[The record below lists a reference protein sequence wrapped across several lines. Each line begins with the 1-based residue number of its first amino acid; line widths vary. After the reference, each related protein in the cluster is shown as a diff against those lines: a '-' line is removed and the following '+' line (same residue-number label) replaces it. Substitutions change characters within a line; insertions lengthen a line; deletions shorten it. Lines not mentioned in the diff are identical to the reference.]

1 MPRRSSQSPDPR
13 TGVCALCEHTLRW
26 TNWHEHRHC
35 FQSAAVRPEGCWAL
49 REGSGLALCAQSLAA
64 RRTTAERFEVRLTVL
79 RGLGKV
85 IDGGDAAVMRY
96 LRTLT
101 PEQTYELVRSAVPA
115 LQARVSA
122 LLKQAEVQEPR
133 RERRQ
138 VSIPESLPEQMREV
152 LVKYQAKLERRSDR
166 LTEKGHTRS
175 YTYAARLMS
184 EPLRLSLY
192 LVAEGHTSWLSMK
205 RRDVVSF
212 MAKNPAVLRTS
223 VERFLRFLEEDRPFA
238 AAANV
243 QRKGAKRK
251 SGVGQSSPAHEVL
264 SPEELKA
271 ILDRVRSENTEPEY
285 LLTWLIC
292 KMGLTAQAAYDITLD
307 KFEVNE
313 AGRLAIRPARVWVL
327 VPKSVA
333 TIFERNIELL
343 FPGWRDATPEE
354 RSHMSLFT
362 TTVPK
367 VHTFVE
373 QTLGQKARTLR
384 ASAIYAAMRA
394 GHLDRVTLV
403 ETMGVSIAT
412 IQKLERLLSTDLH
425 RTLPAAFVKERN
437 KHIMGTAG
445 TQDDGGTE

>member
-13 TGVCALCEHTLRW
+13 TGVCALCEHTLSW

-35 FQSAAVRPEGCWAL
+35 FQSGSVRPEQCWAL
-49 REGSGLALCAQSLAA
+49 QEGSGLALCAQSLAA

-85 IDGGDAAVMRY
+85 IDGGDAAVIRY

-101 PEQTYELVRSAVPA
+101 PGETYELVRCAVPA

-122 LLKQAEVQEPR
+122 LLKQAEVPEPR
-133 RERRQ
+133 RDRRQ
-138 VSIPESLPEQMREV
+138 VSVPDSFPEAMREV
-152 LVKYQAKLERRSDR
+152 LLKYQAKLERRSDR
-166 LTEKGHTRS
+166 LAEKGHTRS
-175 YTYAARLMS
+175 YAYVSRLMS
-184 EPLRLSLY
+184 EPRRLAAY

-223 VERFLRFLEEDRPFA
+223 IDRFLRFLEEDRPFA
-238 AAANV
+238 SASTV

-251 SGVGQSSPAHEVL
+251 TGVGQTSPAHEVIA
-264 SPEELKA
+264 PEDLKA
-271 ILDRVRSENTEPEY
+271 LLERVRTECTEPEY
-285 LLTWLIC
+285 LVTWLIC
-292 KMGLTAQAAYDITLD
+292 KMGLTAQSAADITLD

-313 AGRLAIRPARVWVL
+313 AGRLAIRPARAWVL
-327 VPKSVA
+327 IPKGVA
-333 TIFERNIELL
+333 AVFERNIEAL
-343 FPGWRDATPEE
+343 FPGWRGATIEA

-362 TTVPK
+362 TSIPK
-367 VHTFVE
+367 VHGFIE
-373 QTLGQKARTLR
+373 QKLGQKARVLR

-403 ETMGVSIAT
+403 ETMGVSVGT
-412 IQKLERLLSTDLH
+412 IQKLERLLSADLH

-437 KHIMGTAG
+437 KHIMGTAES
-445 TQDDGGTE
+445 QDDGAE